1 MLYTYTFVEGYKA
14 DYTAKKRCIELY
26 TDTRCLTALHSYTAI
41 QRCTALYIIQLYSA
55 IHYTTSTT
63 PLWSYCVTELLRY
76 CVTAVRG
83 IALPLYCG

>member
-1 MLYTYTFVEGYKA
+1 MLYTFVEGYKA

-55 IHYTTSTT
+55 TLYNLYNP
-63 PLWSYCVTELLRY
+63 PLSD
-76 CVTAVRG
+76 AS
-83 IALPLYCG
+83 